1 MASEYD
7 VGEEYNRKA
16 DEPAPDPTYN
26 SYDNVMKPDGAG
38 DAVDSQPIYRMI
50 GESKI
55 PVSKHRGPLWRSRY
69 DQGKSAMSKNTD
81 AWTEAYRYYRHDHTR
96 TNTPTRE
103 QDDYTAGKPLQ
114 GTFDSTENIVFAN
127 VSALVPLLFTKN
139 PEAEFTCED
148 DQDADRARVT
158 EKLVNV
164 LANKKTSPGLNLKRK
179 VKRNIVSTT
188 LTNVGWFEV
197 GYTLREQS
205 SEAALEEIQKLS
217 VELQQASSQK
227 DIKECEG
234 KLLALEETID
244 MLTPSG
250 PWVKVRRPDQVIVD
264 PTATDLDLSGQCNWV
279 MVEDLMYTSL
289 LRAKYGRKRPDSD
302 EWESVFS
309 PTDVIK
315 AGVSPD
321 QGERGQTDNFQLFS
335 YSSSEYSKYGYSD
348 QRSFQAAQMTKV
360 CYVWDRVTH
369 RVELYNCNDWC
380 YPLWVWDDPY
390 ALDQFF
396 TLVPME
402 FHTDPITMYAKGEV
416 TYYLDQQ
423 DDINIINNEWA
434 KVRKFAAGKLAYDK
448 NSLKD
453 ASVLESLISGTLD
466 TNCIGLDLPEGK
478 KLADVIGPLLPPSA
492 EAIKFF
498 DKKPVLEAI
507 DRLSG
512 VTSVQRGVEYKTN
525 TTNKAI
531 ESYES
536 QEQTRADEK
545 MDAIEDSVGT
555 VLWLVAQ
562 MCLQFMEKEEVA
574 TILGDKLSASW
585 EKMDAATIR
594 QTFTPRVVGGST
606 LKPTSRAKKEQALQ
620 ISQII
625 GQFTRATPIAAVVAL
640 KVLSQAFD
648 NMLVSQED
656 WELIYKAIIKE
667 VSGPSPEQVQQQQQ
681 GQEGNLQ
688 AGKQMQERAMASQQA
703 RQGPPQAGGGAS
715 GGASGGGGASSGG
728 GGPQVEDI
736 ASIVQEVARLI
747 DGLPPQIKQ
756 NLGVQLARGRSVA
769 DIATQLVQQ
778 MQQGAA
784 A

>member
-1 MASEYD
+1 MASEDDYNNPPPASPASD
-7 VGEEYNRKA
+7 V
-16 DEPAPDPTYN
+16 N
-26 SYDNVMKPDGAG
+26 SYEGVMSADQTAAD
-38 DAVDSQPIYRMI
+38 DAPMYRVI

-69 DQGKSAMSKNTD
+69 DQGKSAMSKQTD
-81 AWTEAYRYYRHDHTR
+81 AWSEAYRYYRHDHTR
-96 TNTPTRE
+96 TNAASRGAEGDSGAGTG
-103 QDDYTAGKPLQ
+103 GKPLQ
-114 GTFDSTENIVFAN
+114 GSIDSTENLVFAN
-127 VSALVPLLFTKN
+127 VSALVPMLFTKN
-139 PEAEFTCED
+139 PEAEFTSED
-148 DQDADRARVT
+148 KSDEPRQRT
-158 EKLVNV
+158 LEKLVNV
-164 LANKKTSPGLNLKRK
+164 LAAKKTSPGLNLKRK

-188 LTNVGWFEV
+188 LTNVGWFEC

-217 VELQQASSQK
+217 LELEKAGSQK
-227 DIKECEG
+227 VVKEVEG

-264 PTATDLDLSGQCNWV
+264 PTATDLDLSGACNWI
-279 MVEDLMYTSL
+279 MIEDLMYTAL
-289 LRAKYGRKRPDSD
+289 LRAKYGRKKPNSD

-309 PTDVIK
+309 PTNVIK

-335 YSSSEYSKYGYSD
+335 YSTSEYAKYGYTD
-348 QRSFQAAQMTKV
+348 QRAFLAAQMTKV
-360 CYVWDRVTH
+360 CYVWDKVTR

-390 ALDQFF
+390 SLDQFF
-396 TLVPME
+396 SVVPME

-423 DDINIINNEWA
+423 DDINIINNEWS
-434 KVRKFAAGKLAYDK
+434 KVRRFAAGKLAYDK
-448 NSLKD
+448 NALKD
-453 ASVLESLISGTLD
+453 SSVLDALISGTTD
-466 TNCIGLDLPEGK
+466 TNSIGVDLPEGK
-478 KLADVIGPLLPPSA
+478 KLGDVLGPLLPPSA
-492 EAIKFF
+492 DAIKFF

-512 VTSVQRGVEYKTN
+512 VSSVQRGVEYKTN
-525 TTNKAI
+525 TTNRAI

-536 QEQTRADEK
+536 QTQTRADEK

-562 MCLQFMEKEEVA
+562 MCLQFMEKDEVA
-574 TILGDKLSASW
+574 TLLGDEMAANW
-585 EKMDAATIR
+585 EKMDAKSIR

-620 ISQII
+620 ISQVI

-640 KVLSQAFD
+640 KVLSLAFD
-648 NMLVSQED
+648 GVVVSQED

-667 VSGPSPEQVQQQQQ
+667 ASGPTQGEQEQQQQDAQ
-681 GQEGNLQ
+681 GREGM
-688 AGKQMQERAMASQQA
+688 MQRMHERAMASQ
-703 RQGPPQAGGGAS
+703 PPQGAGGQPPQGGGGGGSGGGA
-715 GGASGGGGASSGG
+715 G
-728 GGPQVEDI
+728 GGPQIDDI
-736 ASIVQEVARLI
+736 AGIVQEVARLI
-747 DGLPPQIKQ
+747 DGLPPMMKQ
-756 NLGVQLARGRSVA
+756 QLGMQLARGRSVA
-769 DIATQLVQQ
+769 DIASQLIQQ
-778 MQQGAA
+778 MQQGAVQ
-784 A
+784 

>member
-1 MASEYD
+1 MAEYD
-7 VGEEYNRKA
+7 PQ
-16 DEPAPDPTYN
+16 EPPASAAPATDTDGAAFNSYEGIMAPDAPVQN
-26 SYDNVMKPDGAG
+26 D
-38 DAVDSQPIYRMI
+38 QPVYRVI

-69 DQGKSAMSKNTD
+69 DQGKAAMSKQLD
-81 AWTEAYRYYRHDHTR
+81 AWNEAYRYYRHDHTR
-96 TNTPTRE
+96 QGASSRHEEDNT
-103 QDDYTAGKPLQ
+103 TAGKPFA

-139 PEAEFTCED
+139 PDAEFTCED
-148 DQDADRARVT
+148 KADQDKARVV

-164 LANKKTSPGLNLKRK
+164 LASKKTSPGLNLKRK

-188 LTNVGWFEV
+188 LCNVGWFEV

-205 SEAALEEIQKLS
+205 SDAALEEIKKLS
-217 VELQQASSQK
+217 YELEQAKSQK
-227 DIKECEG
+227 EIKETEG
-234 KLLALEETID
+234 KLLALEQTID

-264 PTATDLDLSGQCNWV
+264 PTSTDLDLSEPCNWV
-279 MVEDLMYTSL
+279 MIEDLMYTSL
-289 LRAKYGRKRPDSD
+289 LRARYGRKKPDSD

-309 PTDVIK
+309 PSNVIK

-335 YSSSEYSKYGYSD
+335 YSTSEFSKYGYAD
-348 QRSFQAAQMTKV
+348 QNSFLAAQMTKV
-360 CYVWDRVTH
+360 VYVWDKVSR

-380 YPLWVWDDPY
+380 YPMWVWDDPY
-390 ALDQFF
+390 SVDQFF
-396 TLVPME
+396 TVVPME

-423 DDINIINNEWA
+423 DDVNIINNEWA
-434 KVRKFAAGKLAYDK
+434 KVRKFASGKVVFDK
-448 NSLKD
+448 NSFKD
-453 ASVLESLISGTLD
+453 ASLLESLINGTMD
-466 TNCIGLDLPEGK
+466 SNIIGVDLPEGK
-478 KLADVIGPLLPPSA
+478 KVSDVLGPLLPPSA
-492 EAIKFF
+492 DVMKFF

-512 VTSVQRGVEYKTN
+512 VASVQRGVEYKTN

-536 QEQTRADEK
+536 QMQTRADEK

-555 VLWLVAQ
+555 VMWLVAQ
-562 MCLQFMEKEEVA
+562 MVMQFMNKDEVA
-574 TILGDKLSASW
+574 TLLGDELAANW
-585 EKMDAATIR
+585 EQTDATTIR
-594 QTFTPRVVGGST
+594 RLFTPRVVGGST

-648 NMLVSQED
+648 NITVSKED
-656 WELIYKAIIKE
+656 WELIYKGIIKE
-667 VSGPSPEQVQQQQQ
+667 TSGPSREEAQAEQANQQ
-681 GQEGNLQ
+681 GEQQGADRKQQMVIEAMKARAQ
-688 AGKQMQERAMASQQA
+688 AQGGAQQA
-703 RQGPPQAGGGAS
+703 PG
-715 GGASGGGGASSGG
+715 GG
-728 GGPQVEDI
+728 GGPGGAGGPQIDDI
-736 ASIVQEVARLI
+736 ASIVQQVAGLI
-747 DGLPPQIKQ
+747 DGMPPQIKQ
-756 NLGVQLARGRSVA
+756 QLGMQLARGRSVA
-769 DIATQLVQQ
+769 EIATEMIQQ
-778 MQQGAA
+778 MQRGAA

>member
-1 MASEYD
+1 MAEQYEP
-7 VGEEYNRKA
+7 GEEYNRRA
-16 DEPAPDPTYN
+16 EPAADSSEFT
-26 SYDNVMKPDGAG
+26 SFEGIMKPEAA
-38 DAVDSQPIYRMI
+38 AVDDQPIYRMI

-69 DQGKSAMSKNTD
+69 DQGKSAMSKNVD
-81 AWTEAYRYYRHDHTR
+81 AWNEAYRYYRHDHTR
-96 TNTPTRE
+96 NNTPSRGE
-103 QDDYTAGKPLQ
+103 ENASSGKSLA
-114 GTFDSTENIVFAN
+114 GTFDSTENLVFAN

-139 PEAEFTCED
+139 PDAEFTCED
-148 DQDADRARVT
+148 KEDEPRARTV
-158 EKLVNV
+158 ERLVNT
-164 LANKKTSPGLNLKRK
+164 LASKKTTPGLNLKRK
-179 VKRNIVSTT
+179 VKRNIVSTS
-188 LTNVGWFEV
+188 LTNIGWFEV

-205 SEAALEEIQKLS
+205 SEAALEEVQKLS
-217 VELQQASSQK
+217 TELEKAQSQK
-227 DIKECEG
+227 DIKEIEG
-234 KLLALEETID
+234 KLLALEQTID
-244 MLTPSG
+244 MLTPAG
-250 PWVKVRRPDQVIVD
+250 PWVKVRRPDQIIVD
-264 PTATDLDLSGQCNWV
+264 PTSTDLDLSGPCNWV
-279 MVEDLMYTSL
+279 MIEDLMYTAL
-289 LRAKYGRKRPDSD
+289 LRAKFGRKKPGTD

-309 PTDVIK
+309 PSNVIK

-335 YSSSEYSKYGYSD
+335 YSTSEHSKYGYAD
-348 QRSFQAAQMTKV
+348 QASFLAAQMTKV
-360 CYVWDRVTH
+360 VYVWDKVTR
-369 RVELYNCNDWC
+369 RVELYNCNDWS

-396 TLVPME
+396 TVVPME
-402 FHTDPITMYAKGEV
+402 FHTDPISMYAKGEV

-434 KVRKFAAGKLAYDK
+434 KVRKFAAGKVVYDK

-453 ASVLESLISGTLD
+453 GSMLESLIAGTLD
-466 TNCIGLDLPEGK
+466 TNTLGVDLPEGK
-478 KLADVIGPLLPPSA
+478 KIGDVLGPLLPPSA

-512 VTSVQRGVEYKTN
+512 VASVQRGVEYKTN

-536 QEQTRADEK
+536 QIQTRADEK

-555 VLWLVAQ
+555 VLWLIAQ
-562 MCLQFMEKEEVA
+562 MCMQFMDKEEVSV
-574 TILGDKLSASW
+574 ILGDKFAGDW
-585 EKMDAATIR
+585 EKMDAQAIR
-594 QTFTPRVVGGST
+594 STFTPRVVGGST

-648 NMLVSQED
+648 NVVVSQED
-656 WELIYKAIIKE
+656 WELIYKGIMKE
-667 VSGPSPEQVQQQQQ
+667 VQGPSPEEVQQEGQQQQ
-681 GQEGNLQ
+681 GEQQGADRRQEMV
-688 AGKQMQERAMASQQA
+688 KEAMQA
-703 RQGPPQAGGGAS
+703 RAQAQGGGAPQQ
-715 GGASGGGGASSGG
+715 GGGQ
-728 GGPQVEDI
+728 GGPQLDDI

-747 DGLPPQIKQ
+747 DGMPPQMKQ
-756 NLGVQLARGRSVA
+756 QLGMQLARGKSVA
-769 DIATQLVQQ
+769 DIATEMIQQL
-778 MQQGAA
+778 QQGAA

>member
-1 MASEYD
+1 MADDY
-7 VGEEYNRKA
+7 GNPPPA
-16 DEPAPDPTYN
+16 DPATDYN
-26 SYDNVMKPDGAG
+26 SYEGVTTDSSQPSGDDGA
-38 DAVDSQPIYRMI
+38 IYKMI

-69 DQGKSAMSKNTD
+69 DQGKAAMSKNTD
-81 AWTEAYRYYRHDHTR
+81 AWSEAYRYYRHDHTR
-96 TNTPTRE
+96 TNASSRGE
-103 QDDYTAGKPLQ
+103 EDNSMAGKPLQ
-114 GTFDSTENIVFAN
+114 GAFDSTENLVFAN
-127 VSALVPLLFTKN
+127 VSALVPMLFTKN
-139 PEAEFTCED
+139 PEAEFTSED
-148 DQDADRARVT
+148 KSDEPRQRT
-158 EKLVNV
+158 LEKLVNV
-164 LANKKTSPGLNLKRK
+164 LAAKKTSPGLNLKRK

-217 VELQQASSQK
+217 LELQEAKSQK
-227 DIKECEG
+227 DIKQTEG
-234 KLLALEETID
+234 SLLALEETID

-279 MVEDLMYTSL
+279 MIEDLMYTSL
-289 LRAKYGRKRPDSD
+289 IRAKFGRKKPNSD
-302 EWESVFS
+302 EWESIFS
-309 PTDVIK
+309 PTNVIK

-335 YSSSEYSKYGYSD
+335 YSTSEYAKYGYSD
-348 QRSFQAAQMTKV
+348 QRSFLAAQMTKV
-360 CYVWDRVTH
+360 VYVWDKTTR
-369 RVELYNCNDWC
+369 RVELYNANDWC

-390 ALDQFF
+390 SLDQFF
-396 TLVPME
+396 SVVPME

-434 KVRKFAAGKLAYDK
+434 KVRRFAAGKVAYDK
-448 NSLKD
+448 NALKD
-453 ASVLESLISGTLD
+453 ANVLESLINGTMD
-466 TNCIGLDLPEGK
+466 TNTVGLDLPEGR
-478 KLADVIGPLLPPSA
+478 KLGDVLGPLLPPSA
-492 EAIKFF
+492 DAIKFF

-525 TTNKAI
+525 TTNRAI

-536 QEQTRADEK
+536 QTQTRADEK

-562 MCLQFMEKEEVA
+562 MCLQYMEQEEVA
-574 TILGDKLSASW
+574 TLLGDEMAKNW
-585 EKMDAATIR
+585 EKMDASAIR
-594 QTFTPRVVGGST
+594 TTFTPRVVGGST

-620 ISQII
+620 ISQVI

-640 KVLSQAFD
+640 KVLATAFD
-648 NMLVSQED
+648 STVISQED
-656 WELIYKAIIKE
+656 WELIYKGIIKE
-667 VSGPSPEQVQQQQQ
+667 TSGPSPEQMQQQQSADDASK
-681 GQEGNLQ
+681 Q
-688 AGKQMQERAMASQQA
+688 AGAQMHERAMAGQQP
-703 RQGPPQAGGGAS
+703 QGGPPQGAQSAG
-715 GGASGGGGASSGG
+715 GG
-728 GGPQVEDI
+728 GGPQVDDI

-747 DGLPPQIKQ
+747 DGLPPQLKQ
-756 NLGVQLARGRSVA
+756 QLGMQLARGRSMT
-769 DIATQLVQQ
+769 DIASMLMQQ
-778 MQQGAA
+778 MQQGAVA
-784 A
+784 

>member
-1 MASEYD
+1 
-7 VGEEYNRKA
+7 
-16 DEPAPDPTYN
+16 
-26 SYDNVMKPDGAG
+26 
-38 DAVDSQPIYRMI
+38 
-50 GESKI
+50 
-55 PVSKHRGPLWRSRY
+55 
-69 DQGKSAMSKNTD
+69 MSKNVE
-81 AWTEAYRYYRHDHTR
+81 AWNEAYRYYRHDHTR
-96 TNTPTRE
+96 HNSSKYADNDT
-103 QDDYTAGKPLQ
+103 QGGKSLA

-139 PEAEFTCED
+139 PDAEFTCED
-148 DQDADRARVT
+148 DQDQPRARVV

-164 LANKKTSPGLNLKRK
+164 LASKKTSPGLNLKRK
-179 VKRNIVSTT
+179 VKRNIVSTS
-188 LTNVGWFEV
+188 LTNIGWFEC

-205 SEAALEEIQKLS
+205 SEAALEEVQKLS
-217 VELQQASSQK
+217 AELEKAKAQK
-227 DIKECEG
+227 DIKDIEG
-234 KLLALEETID
+234 KLMALEQTID

-250 PWVKVRRPDQVIVD
+250 PWVKVRRPDQIIVD
-264 PTATDLDLSGQCNWV
+264 PTSTDLDLSGPCNWV
-279 MVEDLMYTSL
+279 MIEDLMYTSL
-289 LRAKYGRKRPDSD
+289 LRARYGRKKPDSD

-309 PTDVIK
+309 PSNVIK
-315 AGVSPD
+315 AGISPD

-335 YSSSEYSKYGYSD
+335 YSTSEYAKYGYAD
-348 QRSFQAAQMTKV
+348 QQSFLAAQMTKV
-360 CYVWDRVTH
+360 VYVWDKVTR

-390 ALDQFF
+390 SLDQFF
-396 TLVPME
+396 SVVPME

-423 DDINIINNEWA
+423 DDINVINNEWA
-434 KVRKFAAGKLAYDK
+434 KVRKFAAGKVVFDK
-448 NSLKD
+448 NAVKD
-453 ASVLESLISGTLD
+453 GSMLESLIAGTLD
-466 TNCIGLDLPEGK
+466 TNTLGVDLPEGK
-478 KLADVIGPLLPPSA
+478 KIGDILGPLLPPSA

-512 VTSVQRGVEYKTN
+512 VASVQRGVEYKTN

-536 QEQTRADEK
+536 QIQTRADEK

-555 VLWLVAQ
+555 VLWLTAQ
-562 MCLQFMEKEEVA
+562 MCMQFMKKEDVSVL
-574 TILGDKLSASW
+574 LGDKLAQDW
-585 EKMDAATIR
+585 ETMDAQTIR

-648 NMLVSQED
+648 NVVVSQED
-656 WELIYKAIIKE
+656 WELIYKGIMKE
-667 VSGPSPEQVQQQQQ
+667 TQGPSPEEVQQEGQQ
-681 GQEGNLQ
+681 GQEAQQGQDRKQQMVMEAMKARAQ
-688 AGKQMQERAMASQQA
+688 AQ
-703 RQGPPQAGGGAS
+703 GGGA
-715 GGASGGGGASSGG
+715 GGGGAPQQGG
-728 GGPQVEDI
+728 GIDVDGI
-736 ASIVQEVARLI
+736 AEIVQQVAGLI
-747 DGLPPQIKQ
+747 DGLPPEIKQ
-756 NLGVQLARGRSVA
+756 SLGVQLARGKSVA
-769 DIATQLVQQ
+769 DIATQMIQQ

>member
-1 MASEYD
+1 MAEQYEP
-7 VGEEYNRKA
+7 GEEYNRRA
-16 DEPAPDPTYN
+16 EPAADSSEFT
-26 SYDNVMKPDGAG
+26 SFEGIMKPEA
-38 DAVDSQPIYRMI
+38 AVVDDQPIYRMI

-69 DQGKSAMSKNTD
+69 DQGKSAMSKNVD
-81 AWTEAYRYYRHDHTR
+81 AWNEAYRYYRHDHTR
-96 TNTPTRE
+96 NNTPSRGE
-103 QDDYTAGKPLQ
+103 ENASSGKSLA
-114 GTFDSTENIVFAN
+114 GTFDSTENLVFAN

-139 PEAEFTCED
+139 PDAEFTCED
-148 DQDADRARVT
+148 KEDEPRARTV
-158 EKLVNV
+158 ERLVNT
-164 LANKKTSPGLNLKRK
+164 LASKKTTPGLNLKRK
-179 VKRNIVSTT
+179 VKRNIVSTS
-188 LTNVGWFEV
+188 LTNIGWFEV

-205 SEAALEEIQKLS
+205 SEAALEEVQKLS
-217 VELQQASSQK
+217 TELEKAQSQK
-227 DIKECEG
+227 DIKEIEG
-234 KLLALEETID
+234 KLLALEQTID
-244 MLTPSG
+244 MLTPAG
-250 PWVKVRRPDQVIVD
+250 PWVKVRRPDQIIVD
-264 PTATDLDLSGQCNWV
+264 PTSTDLDLSGPCNWV
-279 MVEDLMYTSL
+279 MIEDLMYTAL
-289 LRAKYGRKRPDSD
+289 LRAKFGRKKPGTD

-309 PTDVIK
+309 PSNVIK

-335 YSSSEYSKYGYSD
+335 YSTSEHSKYGYAD
-348 QRSFQAAQMTKV
+348 QASFLAAQMTKV
-360 CYVWDRVTH
+360 VYVWDKVTR
-369 RVELYNCNDWC
+369 RVELYNCNDWS

-396 TLVPME
+396 TVVPME
-402 FHTDPITMYAKGEV
+402 FHTDPISMYAKGEV

-434 KVRKFAAGKLAYDK
+434 KVRKFAAGKVVYDK

-453 ASVLESLISGTLD
+453 GSMLESLIAGTLD
-466 TNCIGLDLPEGK
+466 TNTLGVDLPEGK
-478 KLADVIGPLLPPSA
+478 KIGDVLGPLLPPSA

-512 VTSVQRGVEYKTN
+512 VASVQRGVEYKTN

-536 QEQTRADEK
+536 QIQTRADEK

-555 VLWLVAQ
+555 VLWLIAQ
-562 MCLQFMEKEEVA
+562 MCMQFMDKEEVSV
-574 TILGDKLSASW
+574 ILGDKFAGDW
-585 EKMDAATIR
+585 EKMDAQAIR
-594 QTFTPRVVGGST
+594 STFTPRVVGGST

-648 NMLVSQED
+648 NVVVSQED
-656 WELIYKAIIKE
+656 WELIYKGIMKE
-667 VSGPSPEQVQQQQQ
+667 VQGPSPEEVQQEGQQQQ
-681 GQEGNLQ
+681 GEQQGADRRQEMV
-688 AGKQMQERAMASQQA
+688 KEAMQA
-703 RQGPPQAGGGAS
+703 RAQAQGGGAPQQ
-715 GGASGGGGASSGG
+715 GGGG
-728 GGPQVEDI
+728 GGPQIDDI
-736 ASIVQEVARLI
+736 AEIVQQVAGLI
-747 DGLPPQIKQ
+747 DGLPPEIKQ
-756 NLGVQLARGRSVA
+756 SLGVQLARGKSVA
-769 DIATQLVQQ
+769 EIATQMIQQ

>member
-1 MASEYD
+1 MAEEYD
-7 VGEEYNRKA
+7 AGEEYNRKA
-16 DEPAPDPTYN
+16 TEATSQDDAAFN
-26 SYDNVMKPDGAG
+26 SYSGIMSPDAPPAD
-38 DAVDSQPIYRMI
+38 DAPIYRVI

-69 DQGKSAMSKNTD
+69 DQGRSAMSKNVD
-81 AWTEAYRYYRHDHTR
+81 AWNEAYRYYRHDHTR
-96 TNTPTRE
+96 QGAGSKQGEDNTVGGKSL
-103 QDDYTAGKPLQ
+103 AGN
-114 GTFDSTENIVFAN
+114 FDSTENIVFAN

-139 PEAEFTCED
+139 PDAEFTCED
-148 DQDADRARVT
+148 KEDQERARIV

-164 LANKKTSPGLNLKRK
+164 LAAKKTTPGLNLKRK
-179 VKRNIVSTT
+179 VKRNIVSTS
-188 LTNVGWFEV
+188 LTNLGWFEV

-205 SEAALEEIQKLS
+205 SEAALEEIQRLS
-217 VELQQASSQK
+217 AELEQAKSQK

-250 PWVKVRRPDQVIVD
+250 PWCKVRRPDQIIVD
-264 PTATDLDLSGQCNWV
+264 PTATDLDLSGPCNWV
-279 MVEDLMYTSL
+279 MIEDLMYTAL
-289 LRAKYGRKRPDSD
+289 LRARYGRKKPGTD

-309 PTDVIK
+309 PTNVIK

-321 QGERGQTDNFQLFS
+321 QGDRGQTDNFQLFS
-335 YSSSEYSKYGYSD
+335 YSTSEHTKYGYAD
-348 QRSFQAAQMTKV
+348 QRSFLAAQMTKV
-360 CYVWDRVTH
+360 VYVWDKVTR

-390 ALDQFF
+390 SLDQFF
-396 TLVPME
+396 SVVPME

-434 KVRKFAAGKLAYDK
+434 KVRKFAAGKVVYDK

-453 ASVLESLISGTLD
+453 ASVLDALIAGTTD
-466 TNCIGLDLPEGK
+466 TNTVGVDLPEGK
-478 KLADVIGPLLPPSA
+478 KLSDALGPLLPPSA
-492 EAIKFF
+492 DAIKFF

-512 VTSVQRGVEYKTN
+512 VASVQRGVEYKTN

-536 QEQTRADEK
+536 QIQTRADEK

-555 VLWLVAQ
+555 VLWLTAQ
-562 MCLQFMEKEEVA
+562 MCLQFMSKQEVVSLIGEE
-574 TILGDKLSASW
+574 LGSKW
-585 EKMDAATIR
+585 ETVDAKVI
-594 QTFTPRVVGGST
+594 QQLFTPRVVGGST

-648 NMLVSQED
+648 NVTVSQED
-656 WELIYKAIIKE
+656 WELIYKGIMKE
-667 VSGPSPEQVQQQQQ
+667 ASGPPPEQMQQEQQDQQAEQQ
-681 GQEGNLQ
+681 GADRNQ
-688 AGKQMQERAMASQQA
+688 QMMIEKMKA
-703 RQGPPQAGGGAS
+703 AGGGAPQ
-715 GGASGGGGASSGG
+715 GGGGAQGG
-728 GGPQVEDI
+728 GDSGTQIDDI

-747 DGLPPQIKQ
+747 DGLPQDMKR
-756 NLGVQLARGRSVA
+756 NLGVQLAQGRSVA
-769 DIATQLVQQ
+769 DIAMQMIGS

>member
-1 MASEYD
+1 MADDY
-7 VGEEYNRKA
+7 GNPP
-16 DEPAPDPTYN
+16 PAPDATDYN
-26 SYDNVMKPDGAG
+26 SYEGVTKPD
-38 DAVDSQPIYRMI
+38 DAQEYGSSDAIYKMI

-69 DQGKSAMSKNTD
+69 DQGKASMSKQLD
-81 AWTEAYRYYRHDHTR
+81 AWNEAYRYYRHDHTR
-96 TNTPTRE
+96 TNASSRGE
-103 QDDYTAGKPLQ
+103 EDSTAGKPFQ
-114 GTFDSTENIVFAN
+114 GTFDSTENLVFAN
-127 VSALVPLLFTKN
+127 VSALVPMLFTKN
-139 PEAEFTCED
+139 PEAEFTSED
-148 DQDADRARVT
+148 KADEPRQRT
-158 EKLVNV
+158 LEKLVNV
-164 LANKKTSPGLNLKRK
+164 LAAKKTAPGLNLKRK

-197 GYTLREQS
+197 GYTLREDS

-217 VELQQASSQK
+217 LELQEAKSQK
-227 DIKECEG
+227 DIKQTEG
-234 KLLALEETID
+234 CLLALEETID

-279 MVEDLMYTSL
+279 MIEDLMYTSL
-289 LRAKYGRKRPDSD
+289 IRAKYGRKKPNSD
-302 EWESVFS
+302 EYESIFS
-309 PTDVIK
+309 PTNVIK

-335 YSSSEYSKYGYSD
+335 YSTSEYAKYGYSD
-348 QRSFQAAQMTKV
+348 QKSFLAAQMTKV
-360 CYVWDRVTH
+360 VYVWDRVTR

-390 ALDQFF
+390 SFDQFF
-396 TLVPME
+396 SVVPME

-448 NSLKD
+448 NALKD
-453 ASVLESLISGTLD
+453 ASVLESMIAGTMD
-466 TNCIGLDLPEGK
+466 TNVIGLDLPEGK
-478 KLADVIGPLLPPSA
+478 KLGDVLGPLLPPSA
-492 EAIKFF
+492 DAIKFF

-525 TTNKAI
+525 TTNRAI

-536 QEQTRADEK
+536 QTQTRADEK

-562 MCLQFMEKEEVA
+562 LCLQFMEKDEVA
-574 TILGDKLSASW
+574 TLLGDELANNW
-585 EKMDAATIR
+585 EKMDANAIR
-594 QTFTPRVVGGST
+594 TTFTPRVVGGST

-640 KVLSQAFD
+640 KVLATAFD
-648 NMLVSQED
+648 NTVISQTD
-656 WELIYKAIIKE
+656 WELIYKGIIKE
-667 VSGPSPEQVQQQQQ
+667 TSAPPPEQQDAEQQAAQGQQQ
-681 GQEGNLQ
+681 GQDRMVEMMKMKAQ
-688 AGKQMQERAMASQQA
+688 AQGAGG
-703 RQGPPQAGGGAS
+703 GPPQGAQGAGGGGM
-715 GGASGGGGASSGG
+715 GGA
-728 GGPQVEDI
+728 PPVEDI
-736 ASIVQEVARLI
+736 ATIVQEVARLI
-747 DGLPPQIKQ
+747 DGLPPMMKQ
-756 NLGVQLARGRSVA
+756 QLGMQLARGRSVA
-769 DIATQLVQQ
+769 DIAAQLIQQ
-778 MQQGAA
+778 MQQGATA
-784 A
+784 

>member
-1 MASEYD
+1 MLPEEYEA
-7 VGEEYNRKA
+7 GEEYNRTA
-16 DEPAPDPTYN
+16 TPASDVTTYEG
-26 SYDNVMKPDGAG
+26 VMSPNASEVD
-38 DAVDSQPIYRMI
+38 DAPMYRMI

-69 DQGKSAMSKNTD
+69 DQGKSAMSKNCD
-81 AWTEAYRYYRHDHTR
+81 AWSEAYRYYRHDHTR
-96 TNTPTRE
+96 TDAPARAEEDT
-103 QDDYTAGKPLQ
+103 TAGKSLQ
-114 GTFDSTENIVFAN
+114 GTIDSTENLVFAN
-127 VSALVPLLFTKN
+127 VSALVPMLFTKN
-139 PEAEFTCED
+139 PEAEFTVED
-148 DQDADRARVT
+148 KEDEPRARVV
-158 EKLVNV
+158 EKLVNT
-164 LANKKTSPGLNLKRK
+164 LAAKKTTPGLNLKRK

-188 LTNVGWFEV
+188 LTNIGWFEV

-205 SEAALEEIQKLS
+205 SEAALEEVMKLS
-217 VELQQASSQK
+217 QELEQAKSQK

-234 KLLALEETID
+234 KLQALEETID

-264 PTATDLDLSGQCNWV
+264 PTSTDLDLSGSCNWV
-279 MVEDLMYTSL
+279 MIEDLMYTAL
-289 LRAKYGRKRPDSD
+289 LRARYGRKKPGSD
-302 EWESVFS
+302 EWESIFS
-309 PTDVIK
+309 PTNVIK

-335 YSSSEYSKYGYSD
+335 YSTSEYSKYGYAD
-348 QRSFQAAQMTKV
+348 QNSFLAAQMTKV
-360 CYVWDRVTH
+360 VYVWDKVSR
-369 RVELYNCNDWC
+369 RVELYNANDWC

-390 ALDQFF
+390 SVDQFF

-423 DDINIINNEWA
+423 DDINIINNEWS
-434 KVRKFAAGKLAYDK
+434 KVRRFASGKVVYDK

-453 ASVLESLISGTLD
+453 GSIIEAIINGTMD
-466 TNCIGLDLPEGK
+466 TNAVGLDLPEGK
-478 KLADVIGPLLPPSA
+478 KVSDVLGPLLPPSA
-492 EAIKFF
+492 DAIKFF

-512 VTSVQRGVEYKTN
+512 VASVQRGVEYKTN
-525 TTNKAI
+525 TTNRAI

-536 QEQTRADEK
+536 QVQTRADEK

-562 MCLQFMEKEEVA
+562 MCMQFMKKEEVA
-574 TILGDKLSASW
+574 VVLGDKLAEDW
-585 EKMDAATIR
+585 EQLDAKAIR
-594 QTFTPRVVGGST
+594 RLFTPRVVGGST

-648 NMLVSQED
+648 NVLVSRED
-656 WELIYKAIIKE
+656 WELIYKGIMKE
-667 VSGPSPEQVQQQQQ
+667 TQQPSPEEAQQQQADQQGQQQ
-681 GQEGNLQ
+681 GQDRKQEMVIEAMKARAQAQGAGGAQQ
-688 AGKQMQERAMASQQA
+688 AGA
-703 RQGPPQAGGGAS
+703 AGGG
-715 GGASGGGGASSGG
+715 GT
-728 GGPQVEDI
+728 PQMPQIDDI
-736 ASIVQEVARLI
+736 AQIVQQVAGLI
-747 DGLPPQIKQ
+747 DGLPPEIKQ
-756 NLGVQLARGRSVA
+756 HLGIQLARGKSVQE
-769 DIATQLVQQ
+769 IAMQMVQQ

>member
-1 MASEYD
+1 MADDY
-7 VGEEYNRKA
+7 GNPP
-16 DEPAPDPTYN
+16 PAPDATDYN
-26 SYDNVMKPDGAG
+26 SYEGVTTDKPEYGSE
-38 DAVDSQPIYRMI
+38 DAIYKMI

-69 DQGKSAMSKNTD
+69 DQGKAAMRKNLD
-81 AWTEAYRYYRHDHTR
+81 AWDEAYRYYRHDHTR
-96 TNTPTRE
+96 TNASSRAE
-103 QDDYTAGKPLQ
+103 EDSSIAGKPLQ
-114 GTFDSTENIVFAN
+114 GTIDSTENLVFAN
-127 VSALVPLLFTKN
+127 VSALVPMLFTKN
-139 PEAEFTCED
+139 PEAEFTSED
-148 DQDADRARVT
+148 KEDEPKQRT
-158 EKLVNV
+158 LEKLVNT
-164 LANKKTSPGLNLKRK
+164 LAHKKTSPGLNLKRK

-197 GYTLREQS
+197 GYTLREDS

-217 VELQQASSQK
+217 QELQDAKSQK
-227 DIKECEG
+227 DIKQTEG
-234 KLLALEETID
+234 CLLALEETID

-279 MVEDLMYTSL
+279 MIEDLMYTSL
-289 LRAKYGRKRPDSD
+289 IRAKYGRKKPNSD
-302 EWESVFS
+302 EYESIFS
-309 PTDVIK
+309 PTNVIK

-321 QGERGQTDNFQLFS
+321 QGDRGQTDNFQLFS
-335 YSSSEYSKYGYSD
+335 YSTSEYAKYGYSD
-348 QRSFQAAQMTKV
+348 QKSFLAAQMTKV
-360 CYVWDRVTH
+360 VYVWDRVTR

-390 ALDQFF
+390 SLDQFF
-396 TLVPME
+396 SVVPME

-434 KVRKFAAGKLAYDK
+434 KVRKFAAGKMAFDK
-448 NSLKD
+448 NALKD
-453 ASVLESLISGTLD
+453 GSVLESMINGTMD
-466 TNCIGLDLPEGK
+466 TNVIGLDLPEGK
-478 KLADVIGPLLPPSA
+478 KLGDVLGPLLPPSA
-492 EAIKFF
+492 DAIKFF

-525 TTNKAI
+525 TTNRAI

-536 QEQTRADEK
+536 QTQTRADEK

-574 TILGDKLSASW
+574 TLLGNEHAANW
-585 EKMDAATIR
+585 EKMDAASIR

-620 ISQII
+620 ISQIV

-640 KVLSQAFD
+640 KVLATAFD
-648 NMLVSQED
+648 NMVVSQED
-656 WELIYKAIIKE
+656 WELIYKAIIKDA
-667 VSGPSPEQVQQQQQ
+667 SGPSPEDAQQQQTDIKGKDAQAQRMHERVMQSREPQQQPGAGPQ
-681 GQEGNLQ
+681 G
-688 AGKQMQERAMASQQA
+688 AQQ
-703 RQGPPQAGGGAS
+703 P
-715 GGASGGGGASSGG
+715 GGGGEAGI
-728 GGPQVEDI
+728 EDI

-747 DGLPPQIKQ
+747 DGLPPMMKQ
-756 NLGVQLARGRSVA
+756 QLGMQLARGRSVT
-769 DIATQLVQQ
+769 DIAAQLMQQ

-784 A
+784 Q

>member
-1 MASEYD
+1 MAEYD
-7 VGEEYNRKA
+7 QGEEYKRTA
-16 DEPAPDPTYN
+16 EPGTDPQDAAQFNTY
-26 SYDNVMKPDGAG
+26 DGVMKDDAAVVEG
-38 DAVDSQPIYRMI
+38 DQPIYRVI

-69 DQGKSAMSKNTD
+69 DQGKSAMSKSVE
-81 AWTEAYRYYRHDHTR
+81 AWNEAYRYYRHDHTR
-96 TNTPTRE
+96 HNSNPHGEDNTTG
-103 QDDYTAGKPLQ
+103 GKSLT

-139 PEAEFTCED
+139 PDAEFTCED
-148 DQDADRARVT
+148 KEDEQRARTV
-158 EKLVNV
+158 ERLVNT
-164 LANKKTSPGLNLKRK
+164 LASKKTSPGLNLKRK
-179 VKRNIVSTT
+179 VKRNIVSTS
-188 LTNVGWFEV
+188 LTNIGWFEV

-205 SEAALEEIQKLS
+205 SEAALEEVQKLS
-217 VELQQASSQK
+217 LELEKASSQK
-227 DIKECEG
+227 DIKDIEG
-234 KLLALEETID
+234 KLLALEQTID

-250 PWVKVRRPDQVIVD
+250 PWCKVRRPDQIIVD
-264 PTATDLDLSGQCNWV
+264 PTATELDLSGACNWV
-279 MVEDLMYTSL
+279 MIEDLMYTSL
-289 LRAKYGRKRPDSD
+289 LRARYGRKKPDSD
-302 EWESVFS
+302 EYESVFS
-309 PTDVIK
+309 PTNVIK
-315 AGVSPD
+315 AGISPD

-335 YSSSEYSKYGYSD
+335 YSTSEYAKYGYAD
-348 QRSFQAAQMTKV
+348 QQSFLAAQMTKV
-360 CYVWDRVTH
+360 VYVWDKVTR

-396 TLVPME
+396 SVVPME

-434 KVRKFAAGKLAYDK
+434 KVRKFAAGKVVFDK
-448 NSLKD
+448 NSVKD
-453 ASVLESLISGTLD
+453 GSMLESLIAGTLD
-466 TNCIGLDLPEGK
+466 TNTLGVDLPEGK
-478 KLADVIGPLLPPSA
+478 KIGDILGPLLPPSA

-512 VTSVQRGVEYKTN
+512 VASVQRGVEYKTN

-536 QEQTRADEK
+536 QIQTRADEK

-562 MCLQFMEKEEVA
+562 MCMQFMKQEEVA
-574 TILGDKLSASW
+574 SILGDKFAADW
-585 EKMDAATIR
+585 EQMDAQAIR

-648 NMLVSQED
+648 NVVVSQDD
-656 WELIYKAIIKE
+656 WELIYKGIMKE
-667 VSGPSPEQVQQQQQ
+667 TSAPSPGEVQQEGQQ
-681 GQEGNLQ
+681 GQEAQQGQDRMKELMLAKMQ
-688 AGKQMQERAMASQQA
+688 AQRG
-703 RQGPPQAGGGAS
+703 GGGA
-715 GGASGGGGASSGG
+715 ASSGG
-728 GGPQVEDI
+728 GQSGGGSGPQIDDI
-736 ASIVQEVARLI
+736 AQIVQQVAGLI
-747 DGLPPQIKQ
+747 DGLPPEMKQ
-756 NLGVQLARGRSVA
+756 QLGVQLARGKSVA
-769 DIATQLVQQ
+769 DIATQMIQQ

>member
-1 MASEYD
+1 MADDY
-7 VGEEYNRKA
+7 GN
-16 DEPAPDPTYN
+16 PDPAAPATDYN
-26 SYDNVMKPDGAG
+26 SYEGVTQPSAQDGYGSEEA
-38 DAVDSQPIYRMI
+38 IYKVI

-69 DQGKSAMSKNTD
+69 DQGKAAMRKNLD
-81 AWTEAYRYYRHDHTR
+81 AWDEAYRYYRHDHTR
-96 TNTPTRE
+96 TNASSRNE
-103 QDDYTAGKPLQ
+103 EDSSAGKPLQ
-114 GTFDSTENIVFAN
+114 GTIESTENLVFAN
-127 VSALVPLLFTKN
+127 VSALVPMLFTKN
-139 PEAEFTCED
+139 PEAEFTSED
-148 DQDADRARVT
+148 KADEPKQRT
-158 EKLVNV
+158 LEKLVNT
-164 LANKKTSPGLNLKRK
+164 LAHKKTSPGLNLKRK

-197 GYTLREQS
+197 GYTLREDS

-217 VELQQASSQK
+217 LELQDAKSQK
-227 DIKECEG
+227 DIKQTEG
-234 KLLALEETID
+234 CLLALEETID

-279 MVEDLMYTSL
+279 MIEDLMYTSL
-289 LRAKYGRKRPDSD
+289 IRAKYGRKKPNSD
-302 EWESVFS
+302 EWESIFS
-309 PTDVIK
+309 PTNVIK

-321 QGERGQTDNFQLFS
+321 QGDRGQTDNFQLFS
-335 YSSSEYSKYGYSD
+335 YSTAEYAKYGYSD
-348 QRSFQAAQMTKV
+348 QRSFLAAQMTKV
-360 CYVWDRVTH
+360 VYVWDRVSR

-390 ALDQFF
+390 SLDQFF
-396 TLVPME
+396 SVVPME

-423 DDINIINNEWA
+423 DDINIINNEWS
-434 KVRKFAAGKLAYDK
+434 KVRKFAAGKIAYDK
-448 NSLKD
+448 NALKD
-453 ASVLESLISGTLD
+453 GTVLESLISGTTD
-466 TNCIGLDLPEGK
+466 TNTIGLDLPEGK
-478 KLADVIGPLLPPSA
+478 KLGDVLGPLLPPSA
-492 EAIKFF
+492 DAIKFF

-525 TTNKAI
+525 TTNRAI

-536 QEQTRADEK
+536 QTQTRADEK

-562 MCLQFMEKEEVA
+562 MCLQFMEKDEVA
-574 TILGDKLSASW
+574 TILGDELANNW
-585 EKMDAATIR
+585 EKMDATSIR
-594 QTFTPRVVGGST
+594 QTFSPRVVGGST

-640 KVLSQAFD
+640 KVLATAFD
-648 NMLVSQED
+648 NVTISQED
-656 WELIYKAIIKE
+656 WELIYKAIMKE
-667 VSGPSPEQVQQQQQ
+667 AAGPPPEQQQQEQLDAKAKEGQSQRLHERVMQSREPQPAQ
-681 GQEGNLQ
+681 G
-688 AGKQMQERAMASQQA
+688 
-703 RQGPPQAGGGAS
+703 GPPQGAQGAG
-715 GGASGGGGASSGG
+715 GG

-747 DGLPPQIKQ
+747 DGLPPMMKQ
-756 NLGVQLARGRSVA
+756 QLGMQLARGRSVT
-769 DIATQLVQQ
+769 DIAAQLMQQ

-784 A
+784 Q